1 MTDIVKKSGKHRM
14 LIDFDCYNKDILLQ
28 ILNEHLQKGY
38 MLSGVNN
45 TIGFMT
51 FEPAPAAAN
60 VTYAVIQTGL
70 YSSGGEFSEPW
81 KKCGSIGDYA
91 VYRSMNE
98 AEIPE
103 PDSDLREFDKTRK
116 KQYIRYSLLLLLCAI
131 LEFNKDRYTM
141 WTACKFSQSFN
152 LFYPIAILCYI
163 FFSIAYFV
171 LAFKKPK
178 RDNTER
184 GRSKYLRQYVIPG
197 LWIPFVLAVAI
208 LTGYDA
214 ADKDNV
220 LPDSRLPFSGE
231 FSEGQ
236 LNGSS
241 AARRYVFRGKEG
253 SVYSVC
259 LLYEARFDGLA
270 PKVFEEIKTGYGS
283 EYPLILDF
291 GLFNAVDTADSSAYS
306 ALDDILLLDEATSK
320 FNKDNKG
327 VIVRSGDVIF
337 GICYNK
343 EAVTEEYVLQ
353 YLDEFF
359 ANS

>member
-51 FEPAPAAAN
+51 FEPAPAAAD

-70 YSSGGEFSEPW
+70 YSKVGELVSPW
-81 KKCGSIGDYA
+81 EKCGRIGDYT
-91 VYRSMNE
+91 VYRSMGTS
-98 AEIPE
+98 EIPE
-103 PDSDLREFDKTRK
+103 PDTDLREWDKTYKRNL
-116 KQYIRYSLLLLLCAI
+116 IRQGLLLLLLAI
-131 LEFNKDRYTM
+131 LDLYSDKCRM
-141 WTACKFSQSFN
+141 WTACKFSQF
-152 LFYPIAILCYI
+152 FHFFDPFAILCII
-163 FFSIAYFV
+163 FLAIKDFAA
-171 LAFKKPK
+171 AFKGVK
-178 RDNTER
+178 RDDTKR

-197 LWIPFVLAVAI
+197 LWIPFILAAAI
-208 LTGYDA
+208 LSGYDA

-220 LPDSRLPFSGE
+220 LPDSRLPFSEE

-241 AARRYVFRGKEG
+241 AARRYVFRGKED

-291 GLFNAVDTADSSAYS
+291 GLFNTVDTADSSAYS
-306 ALDDILLLDEATSK
+306 ALDDILLLDEAASK

-343 EAVTEEYVLQ
+343 EAVTEEDVLQ
-353 YLDEFF
+353 YLDDFF
-359 ANS
+359 AVS